1 MPQIQSNQIEKYHL
15 TQIKT
20 IMDYR
25 ELLNSGAN
33 VSITVNLQD
42 LHELL
47 KEVSGTSNTENEKEE
62 SEEFLSRKNTLT
74 LLNIDSSTLWN
85 WERTGYIVSHP
96 FGGRKRYKKSDIEL
110 IRTGKKGK

>member
-1 MPQIQSNQIEKYHL
+1 
-15 TQIKT
+15 
-20 IMDYR
+20 MDYR

-110 IRTGKKGK
+110 ILTGKKGK

>member
-25 ELLNSGAN
+25 ELLDSGAN

-42 LHELL
+42 LQNLF
-47 KEVSGTSNTENEKEE
+47 KQVSGTSKPENEKEE
-62 SEEFLSRKNTLT
+62 TEKFLSRKNTLT

-85 WERTGYIVSHP
+85 WERTGYIVSYP

-110 IRTGKKGK
+110 ILTGKKGK